1 MKNETKINESWKLW
15 MIDFVDYITDK
26 LFHEEYKRE
35 LNSIRSKYIFKD
47 ISEEVFL
54 KDMKRLKQIKE
65 VCEYKTQF
73 FYEN

>member
-15 MIDFVDYITDK
+15 IIDFVDYITDK

-54 KDMKRLKQIKE
+54 KDMKRLKQIRE

>member
-1 MKNETKINESWKLW
+1 MKNEWKSLV
-15 MIDFVDYITDK
+15 IDFIDYITDK

-35 LNSIRSKYIFKD
+35 LNSIRNKYIFKD
-47 ISEEVFL
+47 ISHYDFL
-54 KDMKRLKQIKE
+54 SDIKRLKEIKE